1 MKQWDVTYK
10 TVVYNTITVEAD
22 TLEEAEEKA
31 GEMIGEVELNDG
43 TVDEQEVES
52 IIPQKAG

>member
-10 TVVYNTITVEAD
+10 TVVYNTIIVEAD

-52 IIPQKAG
+52 IIPQKEG

>member
-22 TLEEAEEKA
+22 TLEEAEAKA
-31 GEMIGEVELNDG
+31 EEMIGEVELNDG
-43 TVDEQEVES
+43 TVAEQEVES
-52 IIPQKAG
+52 IIPHKEG

>member
-43 TVDEQEVES
+43 AVDEQEVES